1 MKHKKNG
8 FTLVELIVVLVILAV
23 LAALLVPALTGYIDK
38 ARKSQVI
45 AETRML
51 TQAAQTEL
59 SSLYATNEFAEQN
72 KYAIF
77 TVASK
82 NDEPYTDASSKQ
94 ELTGLKKRYDNIVSL
109 SEVPSL
115 TDGKG
120 DFFIIADHAG
130 KIQFTVFKDSKNY
143 VGVYCEEDGSYG
155 AYIDGSEI
163 QFANGK
169 DYIGKVV
176 INNIYDRTGT
186 KFWSKAMVASIHA
199 GAHEGHAVTQIERV
213 VLQQGIRVLGRAG
226 ILATGFL
233 ATVCAFP
240 ALASGNTTQLA
251 IHSNQTT
258 VETGKTVQLSLTID
272 ATDQPI
278 LGVSFD
284 MRIADGFQFSSLSAG
299 SGIEQSELSYKLHRG

>member
-143 VGVYCEEDGSYG
+143 VGVYCEEDGS
-155 AYIDGSEI
+155 
-163 QFANGK
+163 
-169 DYIGKVV
+169 
-176 INNIYDRTGT
+176 
-186 KFWSKAMVASIHA
+186 
-199 GAHEGHAVTQIERV
+199 
-213 VLQQGIRVLGRAG
+213 
-226 ILATGFL
+226 
-233 ATVCAFP
+233 
-240 ALASGNTTQLA
+240 
-251 IHSNQTT
+251 
-258 VETGKTVQLSLTID
+258 
-272 ATDQPI
+272 
-278 LGVSFD
+278 
-284 MRIADGFQFSSLSAG
+284 
-299 SGIEQSELSYKLHRG
+299 